1 MATESQ
7 ANAAKSKHSAHLRTL
22 PGVCGVGTEK
32 DASGEYDVAVHLDAG
47 VPEAGNA
54 VPSMLDGVEVRRY
67 RGEAFKKF

>member
-7 ANAAKSKHSAHLRTL
+7 ANKAKSKHSAHLRTL

-32 DASGEYDVAVHLDAG
+32 DASGTYFIAVHLDAA

-54 VPSMLDGVEVRRY
+54 VPATLDGVEVRHY
-67 RGEAFKKF
+67 RGESFKKF